1 MCVQHFHV
9 DHAVHQ
15 LLGCVV
21 MVMVEF
27 CGHVCVCVRVYVC
40 CYRLL
45 FQRLH
50 SNAELCMYMCA
61 CY

>member
-27 CGHVCVCVRVYVC
+27 CGHVCVCACVC
-40 CYRLL
+40 VWLQTAISKTAFKC
-45 FQRLH
+45 
-50 SNAELCMYMCA
+50 
-61 CY
+61 